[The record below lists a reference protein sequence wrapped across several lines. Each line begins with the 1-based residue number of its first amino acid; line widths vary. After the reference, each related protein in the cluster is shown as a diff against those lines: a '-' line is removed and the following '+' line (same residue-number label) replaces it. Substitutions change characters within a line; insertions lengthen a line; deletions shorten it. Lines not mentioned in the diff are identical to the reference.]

1 MKAIATLVVATLGL
15 GCAIALVWSASTSPW
30 ASMVSFL
37 GTGAFAFWMWYA
49 GPPRPWI
56 APVAL
61 LACFVGM
68 FVLIQF
74 REAIGPA
81 GLTLMCGL
89 IFGGNVGLYI
99 STRRKKDRVSG
110 K

>member
-1 MKAIATLVVATLGL
+1 MKTVATLVVAILGL
-15 GCAIALVWSASTSPW
+15 GCAAALVWSANTSPW
-30 ASMVSFL
+30 ASIASFL
-37 GTGAFAFWMWYA
+37 GTGVFAFWIWYV

-68 FVLIQF
+68 FVLVQL
-74 REAIGPA
+74 RHEIGPA

-89 IFGGNVGLYI
+89 IFGGNMGLYF
-99 STRRKKDRVSG
+99 SSSRKKNGAIG